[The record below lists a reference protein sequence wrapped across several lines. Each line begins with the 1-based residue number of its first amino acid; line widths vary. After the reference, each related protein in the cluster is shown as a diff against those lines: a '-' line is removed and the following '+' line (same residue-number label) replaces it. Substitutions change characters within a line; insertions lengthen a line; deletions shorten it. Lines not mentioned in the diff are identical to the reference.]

1 LEKVLTKIVLNIHQ
15 CVIEQHAVTNM

>member
-1 LEKVLTKIVLNIHQ
+1 VLNIHQ